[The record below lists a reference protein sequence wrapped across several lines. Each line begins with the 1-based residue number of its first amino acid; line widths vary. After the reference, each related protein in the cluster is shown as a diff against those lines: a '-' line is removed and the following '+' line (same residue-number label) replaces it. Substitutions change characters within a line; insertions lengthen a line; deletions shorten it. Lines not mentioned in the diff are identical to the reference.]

1 MTILDDLAT
10 VLCLL
15 RVGSEIIVFLKQ
27 SCRGVSTYLRLFMS
41 PDETHTHSL
50 YIFIYA
56 LISTIA
62 GQLPTLHAVRIHFP
76 MDNSK
81 KLLLTTYSVSSGLL
95 LTPAGQPT

>member
-1 MTILDDLAT
+1 MLWM
-10 VLCLL
+10 LCE
-15 RVGSEIIVFLKQ
+15 VCGSHYNL
-27 SCRGVSTYLRLFMS
+27 T
-41 PDETHTHSL
+41 SL

-56 LISTIA
+56 LISTLA